1 MPTLARRQHGALAAA
16 SRQHAAATTRP
27 LLRFALTTAAL
38 VRPPPRM
45 SSSGA
50 EYPALRAFLEHS
62 SEEYHLE
69 GPTDEMRAALLEWY
83 GQNRRKLPWRGDP
96 PPYNGS
102 TAGIN
107 SARAASAPA
116 APAAPASTP
125 ATPVAPVSAY
135 GVWVSEIMCQ
145 QTRVEADAD
154 PRLEPG
160 RHELALDPLRT
171 ANDAPARREPQP

>member
-1 MPTLARRQHGALAAA
+1 
-16 SRQHAAATTRP
+16 
-27 LLRFALTTAAL
+27 
-38 VRPPPRM
+38 M

-62 SEEYHLE
+62 SEAYHLE
-69 GPTDEMRAALLEWY
+69 GPTDEIRSALLEWY
-83 GQNRRKLPWRGDP
+83 AQNRRRLPWRGDP

-107 SARAASAPA
+107 SGRAAGAAA
-116 APAAPASTP
+116 APTAQASAP

-145 QTRVEADAD
+145 QTRVEAVRQPTA
-154 PRLEPG
+154 
-160 RHELALDPLRT
+160 RT
-171 ANDAPARREPQP
+171 REARTRA